1 MERDR
6 RRAGFTLVELLV
18 VVSII
23 VIMATMSVYLIG
35 GFFKGSSVKE
45 GGRIVSAAFAR
56 ARQQASTTRKV
67 HFLVFN
73 MSDSI
78 MRLHEDTNR
87 NFATVRTMEGPS
99 LDKQSGEVM
108 ALPLNVAF
116 DKVFGASSGGPY
128 AAFQPDGS
136 VTFFLPSG
144 AEAPDQTGLGP
155 TDADIVLRVGPQDS
169 PAAKIFIDITPVTG
183 LVRRMEFLNLK

>member
-1 MERDR
+1 MKRNR
-6 RRAGFTLVELLV
+6 RRAGFTLIEMLV
-18 VVSII
+18 VVAII
-23 VIMATMSVYLIG
+23 VTLATLTVYLIG
-35 GFFKGSSVKE
+35 GFFKGTAVKE

-67 HFLVFN
+67 HFLVFSI
-73 MSDSI
+73 SDGI

-87 NFATVRTMEGPS
+87 NYATVRALEGPS
-99 LDKQSGEVM
+99 VDKQVGEIVG
-108 ALPLNVAF
+108 LPGTVAF
-116 DKVFGASSGGPY
+116 DSVFGATNGGPY

-155 TDADIVLRVGPQDS
+155 TADIVLRVGPKDS
-169 PAAKIFIDITPVTG
+169 PADKVYLDILPATG
-183 LVRRMEFLNLK
+183 LIRRMEFENLKP